1 MKRSFRLQLAMLL
14 LGMTLLVV
22 LLNRYIAVLVLE
34 QSLAKTIRQEI
45 VLGLQQCASKVADR
59 EVFYGCYRKIK
70 TKSPSK
76 YLIDT
81 FTVCEGDAADTQSCR
96 ALADGSV
103 PWQPRQDYNTGD
115 ATLEFTDYDRSQWL
129 GVRMRVGERTT
140 TVALTQ
146 VRVRDYLNEMWSLRD
161 AILWVSLLPIIMA
174 VLIMSWFIF
183 SWIMKPIQSI
193 EKALTELDLL
203 QLDKSLPPPVRYHE
217 FEYIATVYESL
228 RVRLKDSYEKIRSF
242 TANASHELKTP
253 LTILRGGT
261 EKLINSLPLG
271 STAQIDAQAIGE
283 EIERLITI
291 TERLLLLSRADDHS
305 MMMNFAKWDLSTFLD
320 ELADDA
326 AEFQRNVKI
335 IKHIA
340 PGVIWHCDPVL
351 AKQLIHNLYTNAAK
365 YNIPNGQIVF
375 ALEKRGDNLNL
386 TIENTSADVAIDLP
400 ARAFERFY
408 RADAAHNRQV
418 DGMGLGLSIC
428 NKIALLHNGVLE
440 MTVSP
445 SSVVTLTL
453 TAPLDASLQTRA

>member
-1 MKRSFRLQLAMLL
+1 
-14 LGMTLLVV
+14 
-22 LLNRYIAVLVLE
+22 
-34 QSLAKTIRQEI
+34 
-45 VLGLQQCASKVADR
+45 
-59 EVFYGCYRKIK
+59 
-70 TKSPSK
+70 
-76 YLIDT
+76 
-81 FTVCEGDAADTQSCR
+81 
-96 ALADGSV
+96 
-103 PWQPRQDYNTGD
+103 
-115 ATLEFTDYDRSQWL
+115 
-129 GVRMRVGERTT
+129 
-140 TVALTQ
+140 
-146 VRVRDYLNEMWSLRD
+146 
-161 AILWVSLLPIIMA
+161 
-174 VLIMSWFIF
+174 
-183 SWIMKPIQSI
+183 
-193 EKALTELDLL
+193 
-203 QLDKSLPPPVRYHE
+203 VRYHE

-453 TAPLDASLQTRA
+453 TAPLDASLKTHA

>member
-1 MKRSFRLQLAMLL
+1 MKRSFQFQLVIRL
-14 LGMTLLVV
+14 LGMTLLIV

-34 QSLAKTIRQEI
+34 QSLAKTIEQEI

-59 EVFYGCYRKIK
+59 EVFYSCYRQIK

-81 FTVCEGDAADTQSCR
+81 FTVCAGDAGDTQSCR
-96 ALADGSV
+96 TLTDGSV
-103 PWQPRQDYNTGD
+103 PWQPRQDYNPAD
-115 ATLEFTDYDRSQWL
+115 AALEFTDYDRSHWL
-129 GVRMRVGERTT
+129 GVRMRVGEHTT

-146 VRVRDYLNEMWSLRD
+146 VRLRDYLNELWSLRD
-161 AILWVSLLPIIMA
+161 AILWVSLLPIILA
-174 VLIMSWFIF
+174 VLIMSWYIF
-183 SWIMKPIQSI
+183 FWVMKPIHSI
-193 EKALTELDLL
+193 ENVLTELDLQ
-203 QLDKSLPPPVRYHE
+203 QLDEPLPPPAQYRE

-271 STAQIDAQAIGE
+271 SAAQIDARAIGD

-291 TERLLLLSRADDHS
+291 TERLLLLSRADDNS
-305 MMMNFAKWDLSTFLD
+305 MMLNFAKWDLSTFLD

-326 AEFQRNVKI
+326 AEFQHNVKI

-365 YNIPNGQIVF
+365 YNIPKGQIVF
-375 ALEKRGDNLNL
+375 ALETRDGNLNL
-386 TIENTSADVAIDLP
+386 TIENTSANVAKDLP

-428 NKIALLHNGVLE
+428 NKIAMLHNGVLE

-453 TAPLDASLQTRA
+453 TAPLDTGLQTRA